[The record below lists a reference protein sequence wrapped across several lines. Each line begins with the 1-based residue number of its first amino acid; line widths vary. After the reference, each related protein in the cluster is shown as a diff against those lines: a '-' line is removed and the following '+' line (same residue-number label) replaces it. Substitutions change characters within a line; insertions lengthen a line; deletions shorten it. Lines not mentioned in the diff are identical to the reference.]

1 MFLDVDLDGYED
13 LLVSTGQQRNLAHA
27 DFAAAVQAAQRT
39 RGRLTL
45 EDMVQVAEDFPPLNV
60 PKMAFRNRGD
70 LTFEE
75 VGTAWGFDT
84 RSTSQGMALADLD
97 NDGDLDLFVGT
108 TARPG
113 RHPEPGSGYLFRND
127 GGSLV
132 LAEHW
137 EHWEHLGVIKGAVL
151 SDLNQDGYPELVI
164 ACEWGP
170 IRIFSNRQGHW
181 VETTADWGL
190 LLQTGFLQGVTA
202 ADFDGDGRLD
212 LVASNWGLNS
222 SLVASAE
229 HPKSFYYG
237 DLADDGH
244 IQTIEVAVDPATHK
258 EYPAAN
264 LNLLSQAVPFVRA
277 RVANYEAYSRPTLQE
292 LLGDGTEDLFLSQN
306 SFVVGP
312 GLISL
317 LCRTTSRPSS
327 T

>member
-202 ADFDGDGRLD
+202 ADFDGDG
-212 LVASNWGLNS
+212 
-222 SLVASAE
+222 
-229 HPKSFYYG
+229 
-237 DLADDGH
+237 
-244 IQTIEVAVDPATHK
+244 
-258 EYPAAN
+258 
-264 LNLLSQAVPFVRA
+264 
-277 RVANYEAYSRPTLQE
+277 
-292 LLGDGTEDLFLSQN
+292 TEDLFLSQN
-306 SFVVGP
+306 SLVVGP

-317 LCRTTSRPSS
+317 LRRTTSRPSS